1 MKEAREKHEEMKSYL
16 GLRIKTGRSTDGS
29 NQTNVPCT
37 MLDLPS
43 PSSEEEILEALKET
57 TPLMTPK
64 IGEMQE
70 KWNRELFMKIVGV
83 ARFVNKMKA
92 LKSNYSVTFC
102 TPDDDLT
109 TPIAQRTGSGV
120 VITKVPQLE
129 VKELETVKAF
139 AANGDASKS
148 KEVALN
154 GQSREPS
161 EEFVYGGE
169 VVSPRKYA
177 PENPSSKIQEPQSAY
192 LPPRKKTILS
202 LDLNNSISTNE
213 QRKLVRKWN
222 YVKAIIEDIQHTLRE
237 NTDSITT
244 ATILEENSE
253 ELKQILQGIEV
264 SISGLVPMLKELA
277 NEIRNQNLD
286 IETVKRE
293 KVSSLTNELNS
304 LNESYEQYKEIAKQY
319 KRELEMHESKLERV
333 IRRRQLHDIKILD
346 QLDKIEKIKFELAE
360 AEEELEKLERN
371 RYDFLEEEDEL
382 KEQSNATKLELGDVM
397 KRIDVSKD
405 NVHRVNFQIENLDEA
420 IDLEFDTRNKEIHNL
435 VEILLNLEVL

>member
-1 MKEAREKHEEMKSYL
+1 M
-16 GLRIKTGRSTDGS
+16 
-29 NQTNVPCT
+29 V
-37 MLDLPS
+37 S
-43 PSSEEEILEALKET
+43 PSK
-57 TPLMTPK
+57 
-64 IGEMQE
+64 
-70 KWNRELFMKIVGV
+70 N
-83 ARFVNKMKA
+83 
-92 LKSNYSVTFC
+92 
-102 TPDDDLT
+102 
-109 TPIAQRTGSGV
+109 
-120 VITKVPQLE
+120 
-129 VKELETVKAF
+129 
-139 AANGDASKS
+139 
-148 KEVALN
+148 
-154 GQSREPS
+154 
-161 EEFVYGGE
+161 
-169 VVSPRKYA
+169 A
-177 PENPSSKIQEPQSAY
+177 PENPTSKIQKPQSAY

-213 QRKLVRKWN
+213 QRKLARKWN
-222 YVKAIIEDIQHTLRE
+222 YVKAIIEDIQHALRE
-237 NTDSITT
+237 NPDSITT
-244 ATILEENSE
+244 ATILEESSE
-253 ELKQILQGIEV
+253 ELEQILQGIEV

-360 AEEELEKLERN
+360 AEEELEKLEGN

-420 IDLEFDTRNKEIHNL
+420 IDLEFDTRNKEIQNL